1 MTLAQ
6 HLHAAAVCLAQ
17 AGVASST
24 LEAELLLRHC
34 LQLSR
39 SALFL
44 QAQRTLQPEE
54 EAQFQELV
62 ARRCR
67 REPLQYLVGSCEFW
81 SLDFHVSPAALIPR
95 PESEFL
101 VTHALNTLAGADQIP
116 HNILDLCTG
125 SGVLAVVLA
134 QEFPQAHIQALDL
147 SWEALQLAR
156 HNIEY
161 HGLTERI
168 HLICA
173 DLLTCFAPS
182 PLFDLIV
189 TNPPYIKAVDIPT
202 LEPEVRDWEPHLA
215 LSGGPTGMDCITQI
229 FESGAAYLQEGGW
242 IFMEIGAD
250 LEQEVL
256 HSIHAVDC
264 YDQIQVLAD
273 WAGLPRVAQARK
285 VR

>member
-44 QAQRTLQPEE
+44 QAQRMLQPEE

-67 REPLQYLVGSCEFW
+67 RKPLQYLVGSCEFW

-229 FESGAAYLQEGGW
+229 FESGAAYLQKGGW

-273 WAGLPRVAQARK
+273 WASLPRVAQARK